1 VLRILVFTPLEIPQA
16 VVVGGPGLL
25 GARVD
30 LVELTGYLFVG
41 KGRHSIHR
49 TPNIRPWIITPESS
63 VALER
68 QLHHLGLDAVLA
80 HLNGVPGGRLP
91 ANQRERNR
99 PVCRGN
105 AG

>member
-1 VLRILVFTPLEIPQA
+1 MLRILVFTPLEIPQA
-16 VVVGGPGLL
+16 VVVGVPSLL

-41 KGRHSIHR
+41 KGRHSNHR
-49 TPNIRPWIITPESS
+49 TPNIGPWIITPESS
-63 VALER
+63 IALER
-68 QLHHLGLDAVLA
+68 QLHDLGLDAVLA
-80 HLNGVPGGRLP
+80 YLHGVPGGRLA

-99 PVCRGN
+99 AVCRGN